1 MEPLSILMLA
11 VWGGWGALFVAR
23 RYKEEKAHVIE
34 KLEEF
39 AAPLFRERRTLDEYI
54 REEFSEL
61 TMHDILGEEKYAE
74 SVKLLAA
81 ERERANAAEARE
93 RVEWNSRMAAAG
105 ERRAARI
112 KANKI
117 KVRTSGKKRLAKL
130 KANTKNLE
138 PAKLNRLRD
147 LCREATELTG
157 VAHEIDHMDSVHN
170 GGGNDID
177 NLRIISAT
185 ENRRKGRR
193 SI

>member
-1 MEPLSILMLA
+1 MLMLA

-157 VAHEIDHMDSVHN
+157 VDHEIDHMDSVHN